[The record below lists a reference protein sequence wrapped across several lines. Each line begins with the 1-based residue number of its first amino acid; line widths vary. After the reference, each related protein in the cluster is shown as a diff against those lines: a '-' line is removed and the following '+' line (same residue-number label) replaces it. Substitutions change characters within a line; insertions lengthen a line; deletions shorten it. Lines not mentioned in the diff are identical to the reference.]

1 VDAQLNDTE
10 PGRVPPPVRIRSG
23 TATDAIELT
32 AFARL
37 TFVET
42 YAGLNSPADTDQHL
56 DEFYHEDR
64 QRQELVDPCMHTLL
78 AYAQTELVGF
88 AQLEQ
93 VPVPECVDAERAVGL
108 KRYYVKSSWHG
119 KGIAGPLLSA
129 VVDAARSMGAS
140 HLWLT
145 VWNKN
150 PRAIAYYRKVGFRW
164 MGSNT
169 FMVGAD
175 PQDDSIMS
183 LELGSYV
190 ARQRPSTP

>member
-1 VDAQLNDTE
+1 MPDHKASEHLEIRRAEASDA
-10 PGRVPPPVRIRSG
+10 
-23 TATDAIELT
+23 AALT

-64 QRQELVDPCMHTLL
+64 QRQELTDPCMHTLL

-93 VPVPECVDAERAVGL
+93 VPVPECVEAERAVGL

-119 KGIAGPLLSA
+119 KGIAGPLLLA

-145 VWNKN
+145 VWNRN
-150 PRAIAYYRKVGFRW
+150 PRAIAYYSKVGFQRV
-164 MGSNT
+164 GSNT

-175 PQDDSIMS
+175 PQDDSIML

-190 ARQRPSTP
+190 ARQRPPSP

>member
-1 VDAQLNDTE
+1 MAKNKAPEHLEIRRGEASDA
-10 PGRVPPPVRIRSG
+10 V
-23 TATDAIELT
+23 ALT

-37 TFVET
+37 TFVAT

-56 DEFYHEDR
+56 NEFYHADR

-145 VWNKN
+145 VWNRN
-150 PRAIAYYRKVGFRW
+150 PRAIEYYSKVGFRRV
-164 MGSNT
+164 GSNT